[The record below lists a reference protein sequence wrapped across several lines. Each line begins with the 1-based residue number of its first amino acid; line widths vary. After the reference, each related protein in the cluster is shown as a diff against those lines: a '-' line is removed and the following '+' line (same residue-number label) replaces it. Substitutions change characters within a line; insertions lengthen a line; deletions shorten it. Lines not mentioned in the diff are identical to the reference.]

1 MFWTKDPIFGQD
13 LLADLNSCE
22 RVKHHSPLS
31 EVYQHILWGGQ
42 WVTKWEMTPSP
53 VFHFPKH
60 LPVFTLKDKENF
72 SSQNTSRLLG
82 FKQVKLCPCC
92 WCLGGRGFV
101 RITLLAS
108 VFPHSIPPKSGRIP
122 SFDPQFRRKKWAYVV
137 QLFALGSKVPLEALI
152 ISGLLCCKS
161 YRTGPP
167 VMPGIG

>member
-1 MFWTKDPIFGQD
+1 M
-13 LLADLNSCE
+13 
-22 RVKHHSPLS
+22 
-31 EVYQHILWGGQ
+31 
-42 WVTKWEMTPSP
+42 
-53 VFHFPKH
+53 
-60 LPVFTLKDKENF
+60 
-72 SSQNTSRLLG
+72 
-82 FKQVKLCPCC
+82 
-92 WCLGGRGFV
+92 

-122 SFDPQFRRKKWAYVV
+122 SFDRQFRRKKWAYVV